1 MVLGVSGG
9 ADSVCLL
16 FVLLELRELL
26 GISLH
31 VVHVNHGVREDAGE
45 DAAYVKDLC
54 TQYGIPFML
63 EEIRLAQLAGQLGVS
78 AEEAG
83 RFARYQA
90 FEKACSIYGCNKV
103 AVAHNSNDRAETMLF
118 HLFRG
123 TGLKGMSGI
132 PPVREHIVRPLLCLE
147 RGEIEAYLEARGILY
162 KQDSTNEGD
171 DYTRNRIR
179 HHIIPYAQEN
189 ISEGCI
195 GNMCR
200 AADIFAEEEEYLED
214 QTRAAGEACVVQTGH
229 NFQIS
234 VEGFLQ
240 QHPVIQKRLI
250 MMILKELSPGQRDIA
265 AVHIS
270 DILTLFTK
278 EGNRQLHLPYGI
290 RGERSYDRVWL
301 ERKADGQ
308 SPQTDAGMIGK
319 VRPTGEA
326 ELPIRVNLKGD
337 LGEEQSV
344 ILPDGSQLLFKILE
358 NGKNTGE
365 NYIFSEN
372 RYTKWFD
379 YDKMIK
385 SIQVRTRQTG
395 DYLTIRSE
403 EGNRHKRLKD
413 YMVTE
418 KIPKQ
423 IRDTIPLLAQED
435 HVIWLVGYRI
445 SEYYKVSADTK
456 TILQVQLQRPN

>member
-16 FVLLELRELL
+16 FVLLELQEIL

-45 DAAYVKDLC
+45 DAAYVEALC
-54 TQYGIPFML
+54 SKYSIPFML
-63 EEIRLAQLAGQLGVS
+63 EEIRLEALAGQLRVS

-83 RFARYQA
+83 RIARYKA
-90 FEKACSIYGCNKV
+90 FEKACSIYGCNKI

-123 TGLKGMSGI
+123 TGLKGMAGI
-132 PPVREHIVRPLLCLE
+132 RPVREHIVRPLLCLE
-147 RGEIEAYLEARGILY
+147 RREIEAYLEARGILF
-162 KQDSTNEGD
+162 KQDSTNAED

-179 HHIIPYAQEN
+179 HHILPYAQEN
-189 ISEGCI
+189 VSEGCI

-200 AADIFAEEEEYLED
+200 SADIFAEEEEYLEE
-214 QTRAAGEACVVQTGH
+214 QTRAAQAACVVQTGL

-250 MMILKELSPGQRDIA
+250 MMLLKELSPGQRDIA

-270 DILTLFTK
+270 DILTLFIK
-278 EGNRQLHLPYGI
+278 EGNRQIHLPYGI

-308 SPQTDAGMIGK
+308 APQTDAGTSGNGTAAVK
-319 VRPTGEA
+319 A
-326 ELPIRVNLKGD
+326 KLPIQVKLKGD
-337 LGEEQSV
+337 LGGEQAI
-344 ILPDGSQLLFKILE
+344 ILPDGSKLLFKILE

-365 NYIFSEN
+365 NYVFSEN

-379 YDKMIK
+379 YDTIFKPLR
-385 SIQVRTRQTG
+385 VRTRQTG
-395 DYLTIRSE
+395 DYLTIR
-403 EGNRHKRLKD
+403 GKTDLCHKKLKD

-418 KIPKQ
+418 KIPQ
-423 IRDTIPLLAQED
+423 DTRDKIFVIAEENHVLWLA
-435 HVIWLVGYRI
+435 GYRI
-445 SEYYKVSADTK
+445 SEQYKVTINTK
-456 TILQVQLQRPN
+456 TILQVQWVR